1 MKENFQIHIWL
12 GLLLCLL
19 GMSCSDDTPAKG
31 DDPGNGN
38 TELEVN
44 EWIESVMRSDYLWN
58 NDIPAQNKLDFS
70 ADPQTFFRSML
81 SLKDG
86 KTRNG
91 KHLYYYSYMEKNK
104 DYKARTSIDADDT
117 YGMEFTLFNVVNDS
131 NQPLGYYYARIL
143 YVLPN
148 SPASS
153 AGLERGDWIVGV
165 KGKNN
170 INSDNYGILLNGYGF
185 KIFTT
190 TFLLENSD
198 LICIILAVLIPLY
211 LGSDFENRT
220 INNKISAGYTRKEIY
235 IVELIV
241 SSICATVLFVA
252 DILSVF
258 TSSNIAGLEFSDKVN
273 VTEFAFH
280 AAIAFV
286 CIITVSALYTMI
298 VMISHKQLISL
309 GIAVILTLALL
320 TLGGKSVSSLNQSST
335 WTDPITHEI
344 VENPLR
350 IDSFARTANNIHVL
364 VSPFAQAEFHSYLL
378 FESEFGTKEETSL
391 IFKDFPYHIEFC
403 LFNILEIL
411 LFYKIGIRIFRK
423 QDLK

>member
-1 MKENFQIHIWL
+1 MNKLLSMELKRAAKSPILWL
-12 GLLLCLL
+12 GVIAVIA
-19 GMSCSDDTPAKG
+19 M
-31 DDPGNGN
+31 
-38 TELEVN
+38 
-44 EWIESVMRSDYLWN
+44 
-58 NDIPAQNKLDFS
+58 
-70 ADPQTFFRSML
+70 
-81 SLKDG
+81 
-86 KTRNG
+86 
-91 KHLYYYSYMEKNK
+91 
-104 DYKARTSIDADDT
+104 
-117 YGMEFTLFNVVNDS
+117 NV
-131 NQPLGYYYARIL
+131 
-143 YVLPN
+143 
-148 SPASS
+148 
-153 AGLERGDWIVGV
+153 
-165 KGKNN
+165 
-170 INSDNYGILLNGYGF
+170 YGILLNGYGF
-185 KIFTT
+185 KIYTT
-190 TFLLENSD
+190 TFLLQNSA
-198 LICIILAVLIPLY
+198 LICIVLAVLIPLY
-211 LGSDFENRT
+211 LGRDFENRT

-241 SSICATVLFVA
+241 GSICAMVLFIA
-252 DILSVF
+252 DITSVF
-258 TSSNIAGLEFSDKVN
+258 ISSNIAGLEFSDKVN
-273 VTEFAFH
+273 ITEFAFH

-403 LFNILEIL
+403 LFNILEFL
-411 LFYKIGIRIFRK
+411 LFYKVGIRIFRK